1 MEAQI
6 AQFTNRGMNQDIS
19 VSKATNEFAFKNYN
33 IRITAVNDNTLL
45 TVTNEKQPRT
55 LTVNIY
61 DYRLDTYLNSILGEY
76 IGHAIL
82 NNFLILFTKAEAF
95 DRIYK
100 LEYDTE
106 NSIIN
111 GRLLFMGNLGFYK
124 DNVEHIETLSF
135 YETEDIQKVYWVD
148 GVHQTRFINI
158 MSNEIPSGN
167 TQFDF
172 NPNIKKFPKC
182 TISKD
187 YSNGGTFAPG
197 VIQYFVSY
205 YNKYGTETGIVWASD
220 LQYITKYNKGESPD
234 KNVNCSFI
242 LNFENLDNTFEYI
255 RVYSLYRT
263 SYNGEV
269 VAQIVADRKV
279 SEDLLITDINSNEVI
294 DPTSLFFIGGNKFV
308 AETLTQKD
316 DTLFLGG
323 ITSKEEIIP
332 ENIKTLLS
340 KDNVITIDSDGKHI
354 SKLVTFESKVI
365 GKVSQDINE
374 EFQLNSSEENIKTF
388 KYGELY
394 RFALQFQ
401 TPAASW
407 TNPIWIGDAICNV
420 KPVINEDGTIEVA
433 NAVIHLDDTIV
444 SEIKNVYSNYR
455 LLIANPTNADRTILA
470 QGIVSPTVFK
480 YDDRVQGEG
489 AYALSSWLM
498 RPRNTTIAS
507 DHLIGLGNKKTIK
520 NDVEYFE
527 NLESCEIQNSINK
540 APIISKG
547 SYTKG
552 FILSF
557 YSYRGETL
565 YYSVHLG
572 NNPKNDITQ
581 ITDSDIEETIIS
593 ERSVSINLKG
603 DYYSVANTFTEIL
616 QTIKDTIE
624 NLDKD
629 GIKYDI
635 NFSSSMANTLAN
647 YFMNIFG
654 IYPPVSSSLDYT
666 GVYKKMPDGTYCS
679 GFFDMTDSF
688 ILKRTNGEMEYGCYG
703 YILSNYTSTTET
715 DDYINNFY
723 VDNSILTFHS
733 PEINNNEALFTDNEL
748 TFDIVGLIGI
758 DKFQSDA
765 SLIVDLPYL
774 NSDAHLVKPSK
785 LRNKPL
791 TNEPLFKDGF
801 TYYMY
806 LWHKSNSVVGQ
817 VANWDEPDKNY
828 SFLKTKV
835 ISNRNVSLSTHYIDY
850 LNTSYD
856 TWSSLNVKPVVFDSD
871 QVITKVINVGED
883 TKYYQG
889 NYEGISAISAEEPYR
904 VFYKESRNAKPSY
917 KSDDQSDPVSIK
929 YKSTPHLVFSLGNNV
944 LPYLKN
950 NGESN
955 WKVNFK
961 SFYNL
966 DDLNEYETSLPWLTA
981 NEGLFIHAY
990 NQSYIETDA
999 INKPY
1004 FYLTELRRNVDYNT
1018 LYGGVDQ
1025 NALER
1030 ISWIPASKT
1039 YNVEEPINLSFGDTY
1054 YQRWDCLKTY
1064 PFTRED
1070 KNSVIDITSFMV
1082 ETHVNLLGRY
1092 DKHKEMDDIL
1102 NVEPSNFNLINDVYS
1117 QPNNFFSYIILD
1129 EKYNT
1134 VKHLN
1139 QVTYSLNKAIASDI
1153 DAWTSI
1159 TLSSAFNLD
1168 GSKGKLN
1175 KLLNFNDTIVAFQ
1188 DKAISAIN
1196 FNNRTALSTESGIP
1210 IEIANSGKVN
1220 GYSIIID
1227 NVGCQN
1233 KQSICEASSGVYF
1246 VDDLNKTFY
1255 NFNKEGLTN
1264 VSSKGLSVWFKD
1276 NLTKKERVVYDNL
1289 THDVYITNE
1298 NECVVY
1304 NEDLQSFTSFMDY
1317 KNIDTLVTLN
1327 SRSIL
1332 FDNTLPKLMFGGDYT
1347 SNYFME
1353 YKVNPEPL
1361 MDKIFG
1367 NIEYIAE
1374 CIPSDIKIDTIG
1386 NTLTKPFDRLDV
1398 WNEYQEG
1405 STTIKEPYKYPNF
1418 EKKFRIW
1425 RVDIP
1430 RDSKNGRGLNRIRNP
1445 WVYLKL
1451 SNKNQ
1456 HSDKMVFHNL
1466 LVKYYK

>member
-6 AQFTNRGMNQDIS
+6 AQFTNRGMNQDVS

-45 TVTNEKQPRT
+45 SITNEKLPS
-55 LTVNIY
+55 NINISIEN
-61 DYRLDTYLNSILGEY
+61 DDDIIKGNYL
-76 IGHAIL
+76 GHCIL
-82 NNFLILFTKAEAF
+82 NDYLILFTKAEDA
-95 DRIYK
+95 DRIYR
-100 LEYDTE
+100 LELDNDILT
-106 NSIIN
+106 
-111 GRLLFMGNLGFYK
+111 GKLLFSNNLGFYEE
-124 DNVEHIETLSF
+124 NVKAIEALPF
-135 YETEDIQKVYWVD
+135 YETENIQKVYWID

-158 MSNEIPSGN
+158 MSDNITSSSI
-167 TQFDF
+167 QFDF
-172 NPNIKKFPKC
+172 NPTINKFPKC
-182 TISKD
+182 KISKN
-187 YSNGGTFAPG
+187 YSNTGSFPSG

-205 YNKYGTETGIVWASD
+205 YNKYGAETGLVWSSD
-220 LQYITKYNKGESPD
+220 LQYITNYNKGESAD
-234 KNVNCSFI
+234 KNVNCSFT
-242 LNFENLDNTFEYI
+242 LNFENLDTSFEYI
-255 RVYSLYRT
+255 RVYSMYRT

-269 VAQIVADRKV
+269 VAQIVADRKI
-279 SEDLLITDINSNEVI
+279 SEKLSITDINVNETI
-294 DPTSLFFIGGNKFV
+294 DPTSLFFIGGNSFI

-323 ITSKEEIIP
+323 ITSKEEVIP
-332 ENIKTLLS
+332 ENIKNLFSTNETL
-340 KDNVITIDSDGKHI
+340 TIDSEGRYI
-354 SKLVTFESKVI
+354 SNLIRFESKVI
-365 GKVSQDINE
+365 GKVSQEVSE
-374 EFQLNSSEENIKTF
+374 EFQLNFSEEQIKTF

-480 YDDRVQGEG
+480 YDDRVQKEG

-507 DHLIGLGNKKTIK
+507 EHLIGLGNKKTTK
-520 NDVEYFE
+520 NGVDYFE
-527 NLESCEIQNSINK
+527 NLNSCEIQNSINK
-540 APIISKG
+540 APIVSKG

-557 YSYRGETL
+557 YSYKGETL

-572 NNPKNDITQ
+572 NNPKNNITQ
-581 ITDSDIEETIIS
+581 ITVDDIDETIIS
-593 ERSVSINLKG
+593 ERSVSLNLKG
-603 DYYSVANTFTEIL
+603 DYSSVANTFTEVL
-616 QTIKDTIE
+616 QTIKETIE
-624 NLDKD
+624 SLDKN

-635 NFSSSMANTLAN
+635 NFSSSTANTLAN
-647 YFMNIFG
+647 YFIGIFSV
-654 IYPPVSSSLDYT
+654 YPPTSNTLDYT
-666 GVYKKMPDGTYCS
+666 GIYKIMPDGTYSS
-679 GFFDMTDSF
+679 GFFDMQDSF

-703 YILSNYTSTTET
+703 YILSNYTSTENTN
-715 DDYINNFY
+715 DYTNNFY

-733 PEINNNEALFTDNEL
+733 PEISNNEALFTDNEL
-748 TFDIVGLIGI
+748 TFDIVGLVGV
-758 DKFQSDA
+758 DEFQADA
-765 SLIVDLPYL
+765 SLVVNTPYL
-774 NSDAHLVKPSK
+774 NNDAHLVKPSK
-785 LRNKPL
+785 FRNKPF

-835 ISNRNVSLSTHYIDY
+835 ISNKNLSLSTHYIDY
-850 LNTSYD
+850 LNTSYG
-856 TWSSLNVKPVVFDSD
+856 TWSSLNVKPIVFNSD
-871 QVITKVINVGED
+871 QVVTKVINVGED

-889 NYEGISAISAEEPYR
+889 NYEGISAINAEDPYR

-917 KSDDQSDPVSIK
+917 KADDQSDPVSIK
-929 YKSTPHLVFSLGNNV
+929 YKSTPHLVFSLGNNI

-961 SFYNL
+961 SFYGLESL
-966 DDLNEYETSLPWLTA
+966 DENNTSLPWLEP
-981 NEGLFIHAY
+981 NNGLFSHSY
-990 NQSYIETDA
+990 NQSYIETDV
-999 INKPY
+999 INTPY
-1004 FYLTELRRNVDYNT
+1004 FYLAELRKSVNYES
-1018 LYGGVDQ
+1018 LYGGTDQ
-1025 NALER
+1025 NAIEKL
-1030 ISWIPASKT
+1030 SWIPASNA
-1039 YNVEEPINLSFGDTY
+1039 YNIEEPIVLTYGDTY
-1054 YQRWDCLKTY
+1054 YQRYDCLKTY
-1064 PFTRED
+1064 PFTRDD

-1092 DKHKEMDDIL
+1092 DKHKEMGDIL
-1102 NVEPSNFNLINDVYS
+1102 NVEPSNFNLINEVYS
-1117 QPNNFFSYIILD
+1117 QPNNFFSYTILD

-1134 VKHLN
+1134 TKYLN
-1139 QVTYSLNKAIASDI
+1139 QITYSLNKAIASDI
-1153 DAWTSI
+1153 DTWTSI

-1196 FNNRTALSTESGIP
+1196 FNNRTALSTESGVP

-1233 KQSICEASSGVYF
+1233 KQSICEANSGIYF
-1246 VDDLNKTFY
+1246 IDDLNKSFY

-1264 VSSKGLSVWFKD
+1264 VSSKGLSIWFKN
-1276 NLTKKERVVYDNL
+1276 NLTKKEKVVYDNL
-1289 THDVYITNE
+1289 THDVYVTNE
-1298 NECVVY
+1298 NNCVVY

-1317 KNIDTLVTLN
+1317 NNIDTLVTLN

-1332 FDNTLPKLMFGGDYT
+1332 FDNTIPKLMFGGNYT
-1347 SNYFME
+1347 SDYFME

-1445 WVYLKL
+1445 WIYLKL
-1451 SNKNQ
+1451 SNTNQ